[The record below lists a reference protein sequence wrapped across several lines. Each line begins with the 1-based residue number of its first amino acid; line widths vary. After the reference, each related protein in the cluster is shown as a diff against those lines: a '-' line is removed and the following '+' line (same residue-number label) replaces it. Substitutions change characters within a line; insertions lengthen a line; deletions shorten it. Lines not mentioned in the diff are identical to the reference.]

1 MKRISVLLLLV
12 VLATGSVLAQN
23 KVLSLD
29 GNLDYVEVADHE
41 SLNISEHITIE
52 AWLKWKTLDGWKRD
66 PVISKRPS
74 YQLFLHDQ
82 KIEGEIFTDGNWH

>member
-41 SLNISEHITIE
+41 SLNISEHITME
-52 AWLKWKTLDGWKRD
+52 AWVKFNGLGDMKI
-66 PVISKRPS
+66 ISKRPS
-74 YQLFLHDQ
+74 YVLFLYSQ
-82 KIEGEIFTDGNWH
+82 EKIEAEI